1 MRDDRMRAK
10 KKISIV
16 RAISA
21 IAILALSAV
30 PAVVQ
35 AQPAP
40 VQDAMAARLSADKMG
55 DIESGSYTA
64 GDTVSFSLDT
74 LRDDKYVLRFA
85 DNPEE
90 FVLSADRV
98 ALGGR
103 DLKYDT
109 GATALR
115 VTVWGGMTL
124 YTHTAPG
131 GLPATRIGDLPAT
144 PRPAVSE
151 ADLNAALRDETSHLS
166 YLQRVNV
173 RFLAPKGNDDLRSQ
187 AFDTLVNTVTGIERI
202 MATPAGRAAFAHKID
217 TVKLVEAKSPGISL
231 TGRSLTVHFVLY
243 QGAPGRPSSHAVAVA
258 LGKYLDIQEAG

>member
-1 MRDDRMRAK
+1 MRAK

-21 IAILALSAV
+21 IAIFAFLAV
-30 PAVVQ
+30 PAAAQ
-35 AQPAP
+35 AQPSSI
-40 VQDAMAARLSADKMG
+40 QDAMAARLSADKMG
-55 DIESGSYTA
+55 DIESGDYTA
-64 GDTVSFSLDT
+64 GDDVAFSLDS

-85 DNPEE
+85 NNPEE
-90 FVLSADRV
+90 FVLSADHV

-109 GATALR
+109 GVTALR

-124 YTHTAPG
+124 YTDTAPG
-131 GLPATRIGDLPAT
+131 GLPATRIGDLTAL

-173 RFLAPKGNDDLRSQ
+173 RFTAPRGNDGVRSQ
-187 AFDTLVNTVTGIERI
+187 AFDTLINTVTGIERVI
-202 MATPAGRAAFAHKID
+202 ATQAGRDAFARKID
-217 TVKLVEAKSPGISL
+217 AVKLVEAKSPGISL
-231 TGRSLTVHFVLY
+231 SGRALTIHFVPA

-258 LGKYLDIQEAG
+258 LGRYLDIPEAG